1 MARLVVVVG
10 TTRLLV
16 SSEGSAMGPSDMEG
30 TAEHPVVVGYS
41 DAKQAGVTVLAG
53 TT

>member
-16 SSEGSAMGPSDMEG
+16 RSDGSVMGLSDMEG
-30 TAEHPVVVGYS
+30 TAGHPVVVGYP